1 MRHILGMLALMGW
14 AGSAHG
20 QTLTEVWR
28 LEGFT
33 MPESAYFDEA
43 TGQIIVSQ
51 IGTFGPEAGAD
62 GKLSLVSPEGEMIDA
77 EWVTGLIDPKGMASS
92 DGKLYV
98 ADANG
103 LQVVDM
109 ATGELSD
116 PVEMP
121 GAMMLNDVTVGDDGT
136 IYVSD
141 MFAGGIYRLQGD
153 AVDQVVA
160 AGGVSLPNGILAHD
174 GSIIIGS
181 FGDEM
186 AEDFSVTN
194 PGGLLTL
201 DPASGTVTPITE
213 TDTSASVDGIA
224 ALGDWVVYDDN
235 PTGRILGWRDGTL
248 TPLGE
253 TAPGAADLGVA
264 GDLLVIPFLSSGE
277 VVAYRLE

>member
-1 MRHILGMLALMGW
+1 MRHVLGILALMGW
-14 AGSAHG
+14 AGSAYG
-20 QTLTEVWR
+20 QTLAEAWR
-28 LEGFT
+28 LGGFT

-43 TGQIIVSQ
+43 TGRIIVSQ

-77 EWVTGLIDPKGMASS
+77 DWVTGLIDPKGMASHG
-92 DGKLYV
+92 GKLYV

-109 ATGELSD
+109 ATGELSG

-121 GAMMLNDVTVGDDGT
+121 GAMMLNDVTVDEDGT

-160 AGGVSLPNGILAHD
+160 AGGVPLPNGVLAYD
-174 GSIIIGS
+174 GSVIIGS

-194 PGGLLTL
+194 PGGLLML
-201 DPASGTVTPITE
+201 DPTSGTVTPIAE
-213 TDTSASVDGIA
+213 TGTSASVDGIA
-224 ALGDWVVYDDN
+224 VLGDWVIYDDN
-235 PTGRILGWRDGTL
+235 PTGRIMGWRDGTL

-253 TAPGAADLGVA
+253 TAPGAADLGST
-264 GDLLVIPFLSSGE
+264 GELLVIPFLNSGE